1 MKATIKLE
9 HDLVA
14 FEGDHD
20 VHAMLEIIVPEPD
33 VGVFRA
39 PLALALVIDR
49 SGSMRGDKL
58 AYAVRSAEW
67 LAGRLHA
74 DDLLAIVDYDD
85 EVRVIVP
92 LSPVAADHA
101 QRLRS
106 IQAGGQTNL
115 SGGWLKGLEQL
126 QRVEGVRK
134 ILLLTDG
141 LANVGITDTPTL
153 VRLAAGACGDGIGTT
168 TIGFGDG
175 FNEDLLTAMADS
187 GGGNGHY
194 AETADAAPAIFAEE
208 FDDLTRLVAQNV
220 SAEIRPQPA
229 VEFVGV
235 LNEYPQGPVPGGIQV
250 SIGDAYA
257 GETRRIVFTLHVPAL
272 AELGVQKVAEVVLR
286 YVAVG
291 DQVEQH
297 ELTIPIVVN
306 RVSADEAAAA
316 APDLHVHEEV
326 LVLTAA
332 RARDEAIRLA
342 DVGRFE
348 EGQQVL
354 HSTVVELRDA
364 GLSEQAD
371 LLAPEIAALER
382 YDPSVRKRLRF
393 QSQRQR
399 RGKQI

>member
-1 MKATIKLE
+1 M
-9 HDLVA
+9 
-14 FEGDHD
+14 
-20 VHAMLEIIVPEPD
+20 
-33 VGVFRA
+33 
-39 PLALALVIDR
+39 
-49 SGSMRGDKL
+49 
-58 AYAVRSAEW
+58 RSAEW
-67 LAGRLHA
+67 LASRLHA

-92 LSPVAADHA
+92 LAPVTPHHA

-106 IQAGGQTNL
+106 IQPGGQTNL

-126 QRVEGVRK
+126 QRGEGVRK

-175 FNEDLLTAMADS
+175 FNEDLLTAMADA

-220 SAEIRPQPA
+220 SAEIRPEPA
-229 VEFVGV
+229 GRVRRR
-235 LNEYPQGPVPGGIQV
+235 PQ
-250 SIGDAYA
+250 
-257 GETRRIVFTLHVPAL
+257 RVPARPR
-272 AELGVQKVAEVVLR
+272 AAAGSRSRSATRTQARRGGSSSRCTCRRWPSSVSSKVAEVVLR

-316 APDLHVHEEV
+316 APDLQVHEEV

-342 DVGRFE
+342 DAGRFE

-354 HSTVVELRDA
+354 HSTVTTLRDA

-371 LLAPEIAALER
+371 LLAPEIAALES

>member
-1 MKATIKLE
+1 
-9 HDLVA
+9 
-14 FEGDHD
+14 
-20 VHAMLEIIVPEPD
+20 
-33 VGVFRA
+33 
-39 PLALALVIDR
+39 
-49 SGSMRGDKL
+49 
-58 AYAVRSAEW
+58 
-67 LAGRLHA
+67 
-74 DDLLAIVDYDD
+74 
-85 EVRVIVP
+85 
-92 LSPVAADHA
+92 
-101 QRLRS
+101 
-106 IQAGGQTNL
+106 
-115 SGGWLKGLEQL
+115 
-126 QRVEGVRK
+126 
-134 ILLLTDG
+134 
-141 LANVGITDTPTL
+141 
-153 VRLAAGACGDGIGTT
+153 
-168 TIGFGDG
+168 
-175 FNEDLLTAMADS
+175 MADA

-235 LNEYPQGPVPGGIQV
+235 LNEYPHGPVPGGIQV

-306 RVSADEAAAA
+306 RVSAAAAA
-316 APDLHVHEEV
+316 ATPDLQVHEEV

-342 DVGRFE
+342 DAGRYDE
-348 EGQQVL
+348 AQRVL
-354 HSTVVELRDA
+354 RSTVRTLRDA
-364 GLSEQAD
+364 ELSEQAD
-371 LLAPEIAALER
+371 LLAPEIVALAS